1 MKPIVLLARPIPAEV
16 EAYIATHCTILK
28 SEKDQSMSRSEML
41 LQIATAEGL
50 LTTGGK
56 IDEELL
62 SLAPQLKVVSNIS
75 VGYNNMDLEAMNAHG
90 VMGTNT
96 PEVLDE
102 TVADLVFALI
112 LGAARRVSELDRY
125 VKEGK
130 WQARDNEALFG
141 LDVHHRTLGIIGM
154 GRIGEAIARR
164 AKLGF
169 QMDVQYY
176 NRNRKPKA
184 EADLGIQYKPMN
196 ELLRTSDFVLLMTP
210 LTEQTFH
217 LIGREQFAIMKPTAI
232 FINTSRGKTVDE
244 TALIEALQ
252 TEQIHAAGL
261 DVFDREPV
269 KADNPLLQMANVLAL
284 PHIGSATAQTRFD
297 MAMLAAVNLVHAV
310 QGQTPPNLILE
321 SFISKGEGS

>member
-1 MKPIVLLARPIPAEV
+1 MKPTVLIARPIPAEV
-16 EAYIATHCTILK
+16 EDYIATHCTILK
-28 SEKDQSMSRSEML
+28 SKKNESMSRTEML
-41 LQIATAEGL
+41 MQLAKAEGL

-62 SLAPQLKVVSNIS
+62 SHAPHLKVVSNIS
-75 VGYNNMDLEAMNAHG
+75 VGYNNMDLDAMNAHG
-90 VMGTNT
+90 VIGTNT

-112 LGAARRVSELDRY
+112 LGAARRVAELDHY
-125 VKEGK
+125 VKQGK
-130 WQARDNEALFG
+130 WTIRDNESLYG
-141 LDVHHRTLGIIGM
+141 LDVHHRTLGIIGL

-176 NRNRKPKA
+176 NRNRKPEA
-184 EADLGIQYKPMN
+184 EAGLGILYKPMN

-217 LIGREQFAIMKPTAI
+217 LIGREQFALMKRTAI
-232 FINTSRGKTVDE
+232 FINTSRGRTVDE
-244 TALIEALQ
+244 KALIEALQ
-252 TEQIHAAGL
+252 SKQIHAAGL

-269 KADNPLLQMANVLAL
+269 EVDNPLLQMSNVLAL

-297 MAMLAAVNLVHAV
+297 MAMLAAKNLVLAV
-310 QGQTPPNLILE
+310 QGQTPPNLIL
-321 SFISKGEGS
+321 